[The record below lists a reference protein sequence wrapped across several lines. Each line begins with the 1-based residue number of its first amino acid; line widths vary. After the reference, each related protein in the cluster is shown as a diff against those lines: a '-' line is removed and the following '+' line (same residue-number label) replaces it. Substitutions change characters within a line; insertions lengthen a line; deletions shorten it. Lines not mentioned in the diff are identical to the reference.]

1 MQPEVR
7 GVRRVKEGVVISNKM
22 EKTAVVLV
30 TFTESH
36 PRYRKV
42 IKRRKKF
49 YAHAETP
56 VQIGD
61 QVTIVETR
69 PLSKL
74 KRWRI
79 TAESAS

>member
-1 MQPEVR
+1 MQSEER
-7 GVRRVKEGVVISNKM
+7 GVRRVKQGVVISNKM

-30 TFTESH
+30 SVTETH
-36 PRYRKV
+36 PRYRKTV
-42 IKRRKKF
+42 KRRKKF

-56 VQIGD
+56 VAIGD
-61 QVTIVETR
+61 EVTIVESR

-79 TAESAS
+79 VAESAN

>member
-1 MQPEVR
+1 MQNEER
-7 GVRRVKEGVVISNKM
+7 GERRFKQGVVISNKM

-30 TFTESH
+30 SVTESH
-36 PRYRKV
+36 PRYRKT

-56 VQIGD
+56 VAMGE

-79 TAESAS
+79 VAESAN